1 MDVSPLDQIKIQAQ
15 VLIPLVKA
23 LREEMGEEKAN
34 DLVRGVL
41 GDLYRKYGAS
51 YWKRRQTETPN
62 EKLVR
67 LWEMYATGDALD
79 YDVVENDSKSFD
91 LDIRRCSYAEF
102 FKKLGEPE
110 LGFLLCCS
118 NDGPMT
124 EGFGA
129 DVELEVKQTLM
140 QGASHCEFRYQ
151 IDRES

>member
-67 LWEMYATGDALD
+67 LCFQLHRANPLQQEAWQAPLSE
-79 YDVVENDSKSFD
+79 
-91 LDIRRCSYAEF
+91 
-102 FKKLGEPE
+102 
-110 LGFLLCCS
+110 
-118 NDGPMT
+118 
-124 EGFGA
+124 
-129 DVELEVKQTLM
+129 
-140 QGASHCEFRYQ
+140 
-151 IDRES
+151 DRA